1 MFVLLAWAVKT
12 SLNEG
17 TKAKAPQREGLSEE
31 KGLVL
36 RRGRV
41 PYMSR
46 EILPANTIHNVI
58 STVNIADNL
67 TAARLLD
74 YFSSRTPWHRSLW
87 NAGAILALREVLE
100 ASEAHNAGHLSER
113 SIKGAVTTALRLVK
127 GDPGIGSADER
138 RVLTDALTFNGAA
151 REEIL
156 FQGME
161 YEQVRETLERVT
173 PGYFE
178 RWAAALASDQP
189 PAPERASR
197 AIAAH
202 LLDTGFNSNFLHR
215 WWNYRLR
222 IRPTDGE
229 PFATLVAEANE
240 LSNQPERDYEVLV
253 PFPSEL
259 KPPKGLLPP
268 ESWLNAAQ
276 VSAWVT
282 EHNLTM
288 PTGFHQ
294 QGGLLLKIKALD
306 AESAVQL
313 AAERVELFAARVLL
327 SLRKVVQNCG
337 VAWIAGETRTFSVER
352 HIRGIKIG
360 AMHRENRIWLESEA
374 DPFVDP
380 AIELLAPLQ
389 SGATTTAIAGGW
401 AAIESLLGEPK
412 NKKADP
418 AERLA
423 TIVACSFPRA
433 ELTYLAYSLTRQS
446 QPFAAQVAEMAE
458 NREKSTHLAQMIIA
472 GTCPEP
478 QDWSDRAAI
487 LRVRDVLVDPQSAL
501 QGIRDHVHDS
511 FARLYRQRNLI
522 LHAGKTRA
530 VALRSTLRGATPLV
544 GAGLDRICH
553 ARFADGITPIRLAGR
568 ARTALG
574 SVQPGSA
581 TACVTLLGES

>member
-1 MFVLLAWAVKT
+1 
-12 SLNEG
+12 
-17 TKAKAPQREGLSEE
+17 
-31 KGLVL
+31 
-36 RRGRV
+36 
-41 PYMSR
+41 MSR
-46 EILPANTIHNVI
+46 EILPANTIQNVI
-58 STVNIADNL
+58 STVNTAENL
-67 TAARLLD
+67 TATRLLD

-100 ASEAHNAGHLSER
+100 ASEAQNSGHLSER
-113 SIKGAVTTALRLVK
+113 TIKGAVTTALRLVK
-127 GDPGIGSADER
+127 DDPGIGNDDER
-138 RVLTDALTFNGAA
+138 RVLVEALSFNGGP

-156 FQGME
+156 FKGLE
-161 YEQVRETLERVT
+161 YEQVSEILERVT
-173 PGYFE
+173 PGYLE
-178 RWAAALASDQP
+178 RWSVAIAGDDP
-189 PAPERASR
+189 PASERASR

-202 LLDTGFNSNFLHR
+202 LLDRGFNSNFLHR
-215 WWNYRLR
+215 WWNYRLK
-222 IRPTDGE
+222 IRRPENDSL
-229 PFATLVAEANE
+229 ADLVREANE
-240 LSNQPERDYEVLV
+240 LGNQPERDYEVLV

-268 ESWLNAAQ
+268 ESWLSATL
-276 VSAWVT
+276 VSAWVA
-282 EHNLTM
+282 EKNLAM
-288 PTGFHQ
+288 PEGFHQ
-294 QGGLLLKIKALD
+294 QGGLLLRTRALD
-306 AESAVQL
+306 AESAVQM

-327 SLRKVVQNCG
+327 SLRKEIRDCG
-337 VAWIAGETRTFSVER
+337 IAWIAGETRTFSVER

-360 AMHRENRIWLESEA
+360 AIHRENRIWLESEA

-433 ELTYLAYSLTRQS
+433 ELTYLAYSLARQD
-446 QPFAAQVAEMAE
+446 QAFADQIRGMNE
-458 NREKSTHLAQMIIA
+458 NREKSTHLAQLIID

-487 LRVRDVLVDPQSAL
+487 LRLREVLVDPQGAL
-501 QGIRDHVHDS
+501 ARIKDHVQDS

-553 ARFADGITPIRLAGR
+553 ARFADEITPIKLAGR

-574 SVQPGSA
+574 SVPPGDA
-581 TACVTLLGES
+581 DACVTLLGAS

>member
-1 MFVLLAWAVKT
+1 
-12 SLNEG
+12 
-17 TKAKAPQREGLSEE
+17 
-31 KGLVL
+31 
-36 RRGRV
+36 
-41 PYMSR
+41 MSR
-46 EILPANTIHNVI
+46 EILPANTIHDVI
-58 STVNIADNL
+58 STVNSAENL

-100 ASEAHNAGHLSER
+100 ASEAHNSGHLSER

-127 GDPGIGSADER
+127 DDPGIGSPDER
-138 RVLTDALTFNGAA
+138 RVLVDALTFNGGA

-156 FQGME
+156 LKGLE
-161 YEQVRETLERVT
+161 YEQVKEILERAT
-173 PGYFE
+173 PGYLA
-178 RWAAALASDQP
+178 RWSAALASEAP
-189 PAPERASR
+189 PAAERASR

-202 LLDTGFNSNFLHR
+202 LLDRGFNSNFLHR
-215 WWNYRLR
+215 WWNYRLK
-222 IRPTDGE
+222 IRQPE
-229 PFATLVAEANE
+229 NELFANLVSEANE
-240 LSNQPERDYEVLV
+240 LSNQPDRDYEVLV

-268 ESWLNAAQ
+268 ESWQNATQ
-276 VSAWVT
+276 VSAWVG
-282 EHNLTM
+282 ERNLTM
-288 PTGFHQ
+288 PVGFHQ

-306 AESAVQL
+306 AESAVQM

-327 SLRKVVQNCG
+327 SLRKEVHNCG
-337 VAWIAGETRTFSVER
+337 VAWVAGESRTFSVER

-433 ELTYLAYSLTRQS
+433 ELTYLAYSLAHQNQT
-446 QPFAAQVAEMAE
+446 FATQIAGMAE
-458 NREKSTHLAQMIIA
+458 NREKSTHLAQLIID
-472 GTCPEP
+472 GSCPEP

-487 LRVRDVLVDPQSAL
+487 LRIREVLVDPQGAL
-501 QGIRDHVHDS
+501 DRIKDHVQDS
-511 FARLYRQRNLI
+511 FTRLYRQRNLV

-553 ARFADGITPIRLAGR
+553 ARFADGVTPIQLAGR

-574 SVQPGSA
+574 SVPPSSPN
-581 TACVTLLGES
+581 ACVTLLGAS